1 VIALLSWRWHFG
13 LTAYFADT
21 DEVVVSGQLLKPSV
35 TYQCLRVH
43 FYTRPHVTIIQLGFL
58 TQSFVDYFHCFLNPH
73 LLEQCRASLSDIHL
87 QQFTKAPPGNLLE
100 RIVRGL
106 RLDKEAA
113 SVGDKRA
120 LRSSNFILG
129 TSA

>member
-58 TQSFVDYFHCFLNPH
+58 TQSFVDYFHCFLNPQVA
-73 LLEQCRASLSDIHL
+73 EQCYRAFSFYCFHQDASSILATLLGQKHRVSGHL
-87 QQFTKAPPGNLLE
+87 RCF
-100 RIVRGL
+100 
-106 RLDKEAA
+106 
-113 SVGDKRA
+113 KRA
-120 LRSSNFILG
+120 NQGDSVQ
-129 TSA
+129 